1 MKGID
6 EKWFSARICAQ
17 YGSLRK
23 FAREMRGRNGK
34 PMTQSA
40 FWRRLNGEYEF
51 TLGEVAQLARLLNT
65 NLMEI
70 VWRLGVQS
78 TPASGRSGY
87 KSRPKKARRRKG
99 AQA

>member
-6 EKWFSARICAQ
+6 EKWFNARICAQ

-51 TLGEVAQLARLLNT
+51 TLGEVAQLARLLDVHV
-65 NLMEI
+65 MEI
-70 VWRLGVQS
+70 IRRLGVQ
-78 TPASGRSGY
+78 A
-87 KSRPKKARRRKG
+87 
-99 AQA
+99 